1 LRWLCNLIPELCVG
15 GNAEELEWRTMMKNL
30 ELESRTTTV
39 GRREFLKMG
48 AGGGALA
55 MAALGAPAAFAETDA
70 SHSGSIDIH
79 SHWMPEIYA
88 KALNQLRPGIAA
100 STNPLEYDLEKRRQ
114 WMDQHGVRM
123 VTLTLSGGM
132 PWQWASPA
140 DGAHLAQI
148 INDAAVEAHAKFPDR
163 FIAGI
168 EIPVQDPQ
176 MCLKELNRMA
186 GKPGMRAVHLPN
198 SFEGR
203 DYLFEPAYEPVLARC
218 EELGYPLLFHPLDG
232 DDNIY
237 AGKDRLGNALAQS
250 ANINNTLGFT
260 FESATTAAKF
270 IITGTLDKFP
280 NLDIVLPHSGGCFPY
295 IAGRVERGL
304 VSKKF
309 KLPRPFREYIRRFH
323 YDTLTFYPETM
334 RFLISLVGADRV
346 VIGTDN
352 YAAMDVG
359 EPNELVERLNLSAE
373 DRGRIFSGNAARL
386 FRL

>member
-1 LRWLCNLIPELCVG
+1 
-15 GNAEELEWRTMMKNL
+15 MKMCEHGPQASAL
-30 ELESRTTTV
+30 
-39 GRREFLKMG
+39 GRRDFLKMG

-55 MAALGAPAAFAETDA
+55 MTALSAPAAFADIDT
-70 SHSGSIDIH
+70 SHTGSIDIH
-79 SHWMPEIYA
+79 SHWMPEVYA
-88 KALNQLRPGIAA
+88 NALNQLRPGIA
-100 STNPLEYDLEKRRQ
+100 STANPLDHDLEKRRQ
-114 WMDQHGVRM
+114 WMDKHNVKM
-123 VTLTLSGGM
+123 VALTLSGGM
-132 PWQWASPA
+132 PWQWASVA
-140 DGAHLAQI
+140 DSARLAQI
-148 INDAAVEAHAKFPDR
+148 INDAGAEAHAKFPDR

-168 EIPVQDPQ
+168 EIPVRDPQ

-203 DYLFEPAYEPVLARC
+203 DYLFEPAYEPVLARI

-237 AGKDRLGNALAQS
+237 AGKERLGNALAQS

-280 NLDIVLPHSGGCFPY
+280 NLEIVLPHSGGCFPY

-304 VSKKF
+304 VARKF

-323 YDTLTFYPETM
+323 YDTLTFYPETL
-334 RFLISLVGADRV
+334 RFLIDLVGPDRV

-359 EPNELVERLNLSAE
+359 EPNALVERIGLSAE
-373 DRGRIFSGNAARL
+373 DRDHIFRGNAARL

>member
-1 LRWLCNLIPELCVG
+1 
-15 GNAEELEWRTMMKNL
+15 MKNL
-30 ELESRTTTV
+30 EVSARASAV
-39 GRREFLKMG
+39 GRRDFLKIG

-55 MAALGAPAAFAETDA
+55 MTGLGASAAFAETDM

-79 SHWMPEIYA
+79 SHWIPESYA
-88 KALNQLRPGIAA
+88 KAVAQLRPNTPP
-100 STNPLEYDLEKRRQ
+100 STNPLEHDLEKRRQ
-114 WMDQHGVRM
+114 WMDQHGVQM
-123 VTLTLSGGM
+123 VVLTLSGGM

-140 DGAHLAQI
+140 DGAHLAQV
-148 INDAAVEAHAKFPDR
+148 INDAGMEAHAKFPDR
-163 FIAGI
+163 FLAGI
-168 EIPVQDPQ
+168 EIPVRDPQ
-176 MCLKELNRMA
+176 MCLKELNRME

-237 AGKDRLGNALAQS
+237 AGKERIGNALAQS

-280 NLDIVLPHSGGCFPY
+280 NLEIVLPHSGGCFPY

-304 VSKKF
+304 VAKKF
-309 KLPRPFREYIRRFH
+309 KLQRPFREYIRRFH
-323 YDTLTFYPETM
+323 YDSLTFYPETM
-334 RFLISLVGADRV
+334 RFLIDLVGADRV

-359 EPNELVERLNLSAE
+359 EPNQLVEQMKLSAE
-373 DRGRIFSGNAARL
+373 DREHIFRGNAAKL

>member
-1 LRWLCNLIPELCVG
+1 
-15 GNAEELEWRTMMKNL
+15 MMRNL
-30 ELESRTTTV
+30 EFPARTPTV

-55 MAALGAPAAFAETDA
+55 ITALGAPAALAETDA

-88 KALNQLRPGIAA
+88 KALNQLKPGIAA

-123 VTLTLSGGM
+123 VALTLSGGM

-168 EIPVQDPQ
+168 EIPVRDPQ

-232 DDNIY
+232 EDNIY
-237 AGKDRLGNALAQS
+237 AGKERLGNPLAFS

-304 VSKKF
+304 VAKKF

-323 YDTLTFYPETM
+323 YDSLTFYPETM

-373 DRGRIFSGNAARL
+373 DRNRIFSGNAARL

>member
-1 LRWLCNLIPELCVG
+1 MKICEHG
-15 GNAEELEWRTMMKNL
+15 ARTP
-30 ELESRTTTV
+30 TV
-39 GRREFLKMG
+39 GRRDFLKMG
-48 AGGGALA
+48 AGGSALA
-55 MAALGAPAAFAETDA
+55 MTALSAPAAFADIDT
-70 SHSGSIDIH
+70 SHTGSIDIH
-79 SHWMPEIYA
+79 AHWMPEVYA
-88 KALNQLRPGIAA
+88 NALNQLRPGIA
-100 STNPLEYDLEKRRQ
+100 STANPLDHDLEKRRL
-114 WMDQHGVRM
+114 WMDKHNVKM
-123 VTLTLSGGM
+123 VALTLSGGM
-132 PWQWASPA
+132 PWQWASAA
-140 DGAHLAQI
+140 DGARLAQI
-148 INDAAVEAHAKFPDR
+148 INDAGVEAHAKFPDR

-168 EIPVQDPQ
+168 EIPVRDPQ

-203 DYLFEPAYEPVLARC
+203 DYLFEPAYEPVLARI

-237 AGKDRLGNALAQS
+237 AGKERLGNALAQS

-280 NLDIVLPHSGGCFPY
+280 NLEIVLPHSGGCFPY

-304 VSKKF
+304 VAKKF

-323 YDTLTFYPETM
+323 YDTLTFYPETL
-334 RFLISLVGADRV
+334 RFLIDLVGPDRV

-359 EPNELVERLNLSAE
+359 EPNALVEQIGLSAE
-373 DRGRIFSGNAARL
+373 DRDHIFRGNAARL

>member
-1 LRWLCNLIPELCVG
+1 
-15 GNAEELEWRTMMKNL
+15 MKNP
-30 ELESRTTTV
+30 EPGANTQAV
-39 GRREFLKMG
+39 GRREFLKIG

-55 MAALGAPAAFAETDA
+55 MTALTAPMAIAQTDK
-70 SHSGSIDIH
+70 SRTGSIDLH
-79 SHWMPEIYA
+79 AHWMPEVYA
-88 KALNQLRPGIAA
+88 KALTQLKPGLVP
-100 STNPLEYDLEKRRQ
+100 STNKLDSDLDKRCQ

-140 DGAHLAQI
+140 DGARLAQI
-148 INDAAVEAHAKFPDR
+148 INDAGAEAHAKFPDR

-168 EIPVQDPQ
+168 EIPVRDPQ

-237 AGKDRLGNALAQS
+237 AGKERLGNALAQS

-260 FESATTAAKF
+260 FESATTATKF
-270 IITGTLDKFP
+270 IISGTLDKFP
-280 NLDIVLPHSGGCFPY
+280 NLEIVLPHSGGCFPY

-304 VSKKF
+304 VAKKF
-309 KLPRPFREYIRRFH
+309 KLQRPFREYIRRFH
-323 YDTLTFYPETM
+323 YDALTFYPETL
-334 RFLISLVGADRV
+334 RFLINLVGADRV

-352 YAAMDVG
+352 YAAMDVS
-359 EPNELVERLNLSAE
+359 EPNALVEQLKLSAE
-373 DRGRIFSGNAARL
+373 DRDRIFWGNGARL
-386 FRL
+386 FHL